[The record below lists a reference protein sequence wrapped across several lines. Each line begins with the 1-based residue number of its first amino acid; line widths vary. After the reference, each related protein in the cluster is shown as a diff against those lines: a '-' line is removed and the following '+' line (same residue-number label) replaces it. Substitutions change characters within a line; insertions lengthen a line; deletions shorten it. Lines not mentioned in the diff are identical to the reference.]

1 MAVMIK
7 SMTGFGRSEI
17 VCEEYKLAVEMKS
30 VNHRYFD
37 LSIRMPRVFNRFE
50 AQIRTLLKTY
60 IERGKIDLY
69 ISYENY
75 SGALSGVRYNRA
87 LAEEYLKYCREM
99 AEDLEVDSLR
109 RARERWTRKSSGKR
123 FPPA

>member
-75 SGALSGVRYNRA
+75 AGALSGVRYNRA

-99 AEDLEVDSLR
+99 AEDQPVPGR
-109 RARERWTRKSSGKR
+109 PHHG
-123 FPPA
+123 